1 MIPRPLRLE
10 RVSNFARPKL
20 SNFARSKSLTLN
32 FGQHPVVRVST
43 KCYTIVDMDNSST
56 HASILNRINGS
67 MKGKCFSRS
76 DFADLGSRLSISQAL
91 SRLESDGIIISP
103 LRGYYCKP
111 KISKLIGE
119 VLPPDYN
126 ELATA
131 IARNYG
137 WTILPCGD
145 ILLNNLGLTTQVP
158 VTWTYVSTG
167 PYREYVSNGTVITFK
182 HTANREMFNMSRT
195 SAMII
200 QALKTLG
207 KANITNQTVA
217 KLRTRLTKGESRR
230 LAEETIRTTSWIFE
244 IIKMIT
250 EAH

>member
-1 MIPRPLRLE
+1 MRTFILH
-10 RVSNFARPKL
+10 
-20 SNFARSKSLTLN
+20 SLVYCAKTL
-32 FGQHPVVRVST
+32 QYIIDPVVRVST
-43 KCYTIVDMDNSST
+43 KCYTIVDMGNSST
-56 HASILNRINGS
+56 HSSILNRINGN
-67 MKGKCFSRS
+67 MEGKCFSRS
-76 DFADLGSRLSISQAL
+76 DFSDLGSRLSISQSL
-91 SRLESDGIIISP
+91 SRLESEGIIISP

-111 KISKLIGE
+111 KISKLLGE
-119 VLPPDYN
+119 ALPPDYN
-126 ELATA
+126 ELASA

-182 HTANREMFNMSRT
+182 HTANRELFNMSRT
-195 SAMII
+195 SAMIV

-207 KANITNQTVA
+207 KANITNQTVE
-217 KLRTRLTKGESRR
+217 KLRSRLTKGESER

-244 IIKMIT
+244 IIKRIS

>member
-1 MIPRPLRLE
+1 M
-10 RVSNFARPKL
+10 
-20 SNFARSKSLTLN
+20 
-32 FGQHPVVRVST
+32 G
-43 KCYTIVDMDNSST
+43 NSST
-56 HASILNRINGS
+56 HASILNRINGN
-67 MKGKCFSRS
+67 MEGKCFSRS
-76 DFADLGSRLSISQAL
+76 DFADLGSRLSISQSL
-91 SRLESDGIIISP
+91 SRLESEGIIISP

-111 KISKLIGE
+111 KISKLLGE
-119 VLPPDYN
+119 ALPPDYN
-126 ELATA
+126 ELASA

-207 KANITNQTVA
+207 KANITNQTV
-217 KLRTRLTKGESRR
+217 TLTLAVYTYVSRGNYGI
-230 LAEETIRTTSWIFE
+230 AAAYATILTVSTILSLLVYMKVTGNKE
-244 IIKMIT
+244 I
-250 EAH
+250 AL

>member
-1 MIPRPLRLE
+1 
-10 RVSNFARPKL
+10 
-20 SNFARSKSLTLN
+20 
-32 FGQHPVVRVST
+32 
-43 KCYTIVDMDNSST
+43 
-56 HASILNRINGS
+56 

-76 DFADLGSRLSISQAL
+76 DFSDLGSRLSISQAL

-111 KISKLIGE
+111 KISKLLGE

-145 ILLNNLGLTTQVP
+145 ILLNNLGLATQVP

>member
-1 MIPRPLRLE
+1 
-10 RVSNFARPKL
+10 
-20 SNFARSKSLTLN
+20 
-32 FGQHPVVRVST
+32 
-43 KCYTIVDMDNSST
+43 MDGPST
-56 HASILNRINGS
+56 HALILNRINGS

-76 DFADLGSRLSISQAL
+76 DFADLGSRLSISQTL
-91 SRLESDGIIISP
+91 SRLECEGIIISP

-111 KISKLIGE
+111 KISKFLGE

-126 ELATA
+126 ELANA

-137 WTILPCGD
+137 WAILPCGD

-158 VTWTYVSTG
+158 VTWMYVSTG

-195 SAMII
+195 SALIV

-207 KANITNQTVA
+207 KANITSQTIE
-217 KLRTRLTKGESRR
+217 KLQTRLTKRESQR

-244 IIKMIT
+244 IIKKIA
-250 EAH
+250 EVH